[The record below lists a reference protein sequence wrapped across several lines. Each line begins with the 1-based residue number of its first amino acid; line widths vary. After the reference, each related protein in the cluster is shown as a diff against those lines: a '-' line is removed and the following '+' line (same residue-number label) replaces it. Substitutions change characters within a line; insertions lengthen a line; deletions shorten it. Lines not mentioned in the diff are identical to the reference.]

1 MKFLLRE
8 DEDDNNKLIDQPKVR
23 GIVWALTGV
32 LALGVIVILV
42 KSVLA

>member
-23 GIVWALTGV
+23 VIVWVLTGV

-42 KSVLA
+42 KSVLS

>member
-23 GIVWALTGV
+23 VIVWALTGV